1 MKHRELSYVEHKIKR
16 ICGRGVKQWS
26 SALLYIPI
34 QYQSQQMCVMAVKD
48 EPRMIEFISGQYITQ
63 ETCESAF

>member
-1 MKHRELSYVEHKIKR
+1 MEHKLKKR
-16 ICGRGVKQWS
+16 CERGVKEWS
-26 SALLYIPI
+26 SAFLYIPI